1 MLVLQSVEYG
11 GIVTF
16 DRMTKLYFW
25 SFISEITCKG
35 GGEMAPIDRRQ
46 QVIQA
51 AAQSFSMFG
60 YKATTMDQVAKI
72 ANVGKGTIYT
82 FFTNKE
88 QLFDQILVEVIQEMK
103 NIAHRE
109 VHRESTFFDN
119 LFRVLDSLLEF
130 RRDHELLVKLSQELK
145 DFGTLQAKDG
155 LEKVEKVISDFLASQ
170 LEKAKERG
178 EIKDCDPNIV
188 SFMMI
193 RLYIALTS
201 DWNKQH
207 EPLGKEEIKNH
218 FRLFLM
224 EGIAAAT

>member
-1 MLVLQSVEYG
+1 
-11 GIVTF
+11 
-16 DRMTKLYFW
+16 
-25 SFISEITCKG
+25 
-35 GGEMAPIDRRQ
+35 MAPIDRRQ
-46 QVIQA
+46 QVIHA
-51 AAQSFSMFG
+51 AAQSFAMFG

-109 VHRESTFFDN
+109 VHQESAFFDN

-130 RRDHELLVKLSQELK
+130 RRDHDLLIKLSQELK
-145 DFGTLQAKDG
+145 DFGTVQAKEG
-155 LEKVEKVISDFLASQ
+155 LDKVEKVISDFLSKE
-170 LEKAKERG
+170 LEKARDSG
-178 EIKDCDPNIV
+178 EIRDCDPQV
-188 SFMMI
+188 VAFMMI
-193 RLYIALTS
+193 RLYTALTS

-207 EPLGKEEIKNH
+207 EPLSKEEIKNY

-224 EGIAAAT
+224 EGIAAIT

>member
-1 MLVLQSVEYG
+1 M
-11 GIVTF
+11 
-16 DRMTKLYFW
+16 
-25 SFISEITCKG
+25 
-35 GGEMAPIDRRQ
+35 MAPIDRRQ
-46 QVIQA
+46 QVIHA
-51 AAQSFSMFG
+51 AAQSFAMFG

-109 VHRESTFFDN
+109 VHQESAFFDN

-130 RRDHELLVKLSQELK
+130 RRDHDLLVKLSQELK
-145 DFGTLQAKDG
+145 DFGTLQAKEG
-155 LEKVEKVISDFLASQ
+155 LEKVEKVISDFLARE
-170 LEKAKERG
+170 LEKARDNG
-178 EIKDCDPNIV
+178 EIRDCNPQV
-188 SFMMI
+188 VAFMMI

-201 DWNKQH
+201 DWSKQH
-207 EPLGKEEIKNH
+207 EPLSKEEIKNY

>member
-1 MLVLQSVEYG
+1 M
-11 GIVTF
+11 
-16 DRMTKLYFW
+16 
-25 SFISEITCKG
+25 
-35 GGEMAPIDRRQ
+35 MAPIDRRQ

-51 AAQSFSMFG
+51 AAQSFAMFG

-88 QLFDQILVEVIQEMK
+88 QLFDQILVDVIQEMK

-109 VHRESTFFDN
+109 VHQESAFFEN

-130 RRDHELLVKLSQELK
+130 RRDHDLLVKLAQELK
-145 DFGTLQAKDG
+145 DFGTLQAKEG
-155 LEKVEKVISDFLASQ
+155 LDKVEKVISDFLTRE
-170 LEKAKERG
+170 LEKAKASD
-178 EIKDCDPNIV
+178 EIRDCDPQVV

-207 EPLGKEEIKNH
+207 EPLSKEQIKSY

-224 EGIAAAT
+224 EGIAVVT